1 MNDELES
8 ILQQI
13 RDEKKFTLEHLKYF
27 VDGFNDRFW
36 RALRNTLNNGV
47 KKYVFKPSNR
57 IVWIVIGNRKDY
69 LIISNL
75 YCNCEDFYVK
85 VVIKKAARMCYHLL
99 SKVLAENLNYYEKFT
114 VEDERYDELM
124 EEWKRY

>member
-13 RDEKKFTLEHLKYF
+13 RDEKKFTLEHLIYF

-36 RALRNTLNNGV
+36 RALRNTWNNGV

-57 IVWIVIGNRKDY
+57 IVWIVIGNKKDY

-99 SKVLAENLNYYEKFT
+99 SKVLAENLDYYEKFT